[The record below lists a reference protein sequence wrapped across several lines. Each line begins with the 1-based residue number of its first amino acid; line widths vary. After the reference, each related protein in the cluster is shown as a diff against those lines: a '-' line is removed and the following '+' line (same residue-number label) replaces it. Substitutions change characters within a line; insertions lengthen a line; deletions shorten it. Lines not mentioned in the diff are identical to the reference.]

1 MNRTKWQG
9 RRRESRFRLLD
20 MTEFSIPQERKVVTA
35 IPGPKSQALHA
46 RRLKAVGH
54 GVGAALPAYI
64 ERANGAILV
73 DIDGNHMI
81 DLGSGIGV
89 VSIGH
94 TNQGVIDSVSKQVG
108 ELTHTLFTV
117 TPYEQYVEVCEILN
131 RHTPGDFEKRS
142 ALFNSGSEAVENA
155 VKLARK
161 FTGRGEIAVFDH
173 GYHGRTNLTMAMNFK
188 AMPYG
193 SGFGPFAPG
202 VNHIPMSYPF
212 RDPEGMTGAEAAAR
226 AINYMDKRVGGSNL
240 AAIVIEPIQGE
251 GGFVVP
257 APGFLTA
264 IAAWAKEN
272 GIVMIADEVQA
283 GIARTGQW
291 FASEFEP
298 TFVPDLVTI
307 AKGIAGGMVISAVTG
322 RAEIM
327 DSSHPGGI
335 GGTFGGNP
343 VSAAAAISVLKQIE
357 AGGVLEN
364 AQRIESVLVPR
375 LKQLQAKYPVIGD
388 IRGRGA
394 MIAIELIEPG
404 TLNPNKAAVDS
415 LVAHCHKNGV
425 LILNAGTHYNV
436 IRFLPPLVI
445 SDELLNDALDVLEA
459 GLAAL

>member
-1 MNRTKWQG
+1 MSENTVA
-9 RRRESRFRLLD
+9 
-20 MTEFSIPQERKVVTA
+20 QERKLVTT
-35 IPGPKSQALHA
+35 IPGPKSKELHA
-46 RRLKAVGH
+46 RRVKAVSN
-54 GVGAALPAYI
+54 GVGAALPVYI
-64 ERANGAILV
+64 ERAKGAILV
-73 DIDGNHMI
+73 DVDGNQLI

-94 TNQGVIDSVSKQVG
+94 TDQGVIDAVSHQVTQ
-108 ELTHTLFTV
+108 LTHTLFTV
-117 TPYEQYVEVCEILN
+117 TPYEQYVEVCELLN
-131 RHTPGDFEKRS
+131 KHTPGNFEKRS

-155 VKLARK
+155 VKFARK

-188 AMPYG
+188 AAPYAT
-193 SGFGPFAPG
+193 GFGPLATS

-212 RDPEGMTGAEAAAR
+212 RDPEGMTGEEAAAR
-226 AINYMDKRVGGSNL
+226 AINYMEKRVGGDQL

-251 GGFVVP
+251 GGFIVP

-264 IAAWAKEN
+264 IANWAKAN
-272 GIVMIADEVQA
+272 GIVVIADEVQA

-291 FASEFEP
+291 FASEYEP

-322 RAEIM
+322 RADIM
-327 DSSHPGGI
+327 DAAHPGGI

-343 VSAAAAISVLKQIE
+343 VSAAAAVSVLKQIE

-364 AQRIESVLVPR
+364 AQRIEKTLKAR
-375 LKQLQAKYPVIGD
+375 LDELKDKYGVVGEV
-388 IRGRGA
+388 RGRGA
-394 MIAIELIEPG
+394 MLAIEFVEAG
-404 TLNPNKAAVDS
+404 TRNPNKDLTDK

-425 LILNAGTHYNV
+425 LVLNAGTHYNV

-445 SDELLNDALDVLEA
+445 TDELLNDAVDVLEEGIKA
-459 GLAAL
+459 FA